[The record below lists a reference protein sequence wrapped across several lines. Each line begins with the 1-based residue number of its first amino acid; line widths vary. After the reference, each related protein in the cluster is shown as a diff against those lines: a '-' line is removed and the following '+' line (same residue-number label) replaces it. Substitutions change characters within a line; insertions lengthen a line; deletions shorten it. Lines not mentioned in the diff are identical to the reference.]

1 MVVGDDVCDD
11 RFLVRS
17 LDVDVFRIEKSDK
30 SELALGQVEG
40 IVQVVERVGLGQSLV
55 LKKETLFKY
64 GIHIHFH

>member
-11 RFLVRS
+11 RFFVRS
-17 LDVDVFRIEKSDK
+17 LNIDVFRIEKSDK

-55 LKKETLFKY
+55 LRKRNIILDGNSERF
-64 GIHIHFH
+64 

>member
-17 LDVDVFRIEKSDK
+17 LDVDIFRIEKSDE

-55 LKKETLFKY
+55 LRKRNIILDGNSERF
-64 GIHIHFH
+64 